1 MMNTF
6 MNGLI
11 DATNLKT
18 TENGALAHKTTK
30 SAVYDMFAFGGAYL
44 GAEKAIDGREV
55 VVRFDDDSDDSE
67 EDESK

>member
-30 SAVYDMFAFGGAYL
+30 SAVYDMFAFGGAYRSRS
-44 GAEKAIDGREV
+44 REDIILLFKKILLEV
-55 VVRFDDDSDDSE
+55 LLKVPLHN
-67 EDESK
+67 